1 MSKLG
6 GWVIEPSSTKMPQKV
21 ASAFG
26 NVEHILGC
34 TYKAIA
40 YLGKQQVNGTNYAIL
55 AEQTVITGEDTKNA
69 VIMIFNEKADSN
81 DIAWVGTIPVV
92 EGGGKFGGTAI
103 NMVAAEALGNP
114 EKDIFNKAIEG
125 FVGSKIELV
134 ATVGTKVEKGTVHK
148 FIVTL
153 QPVVMDSEKK
163 LAVMSYNDM
172 TNEIEF
178 EPILSGCAKEG
189 KLGYAFTW

>member
-6 GWVIEPSSTKMPQKV
+6 GWTIEPSSTKMPQKV
-21 ASAFG
+21 ASSFDK
-26 NVEHILGC
+26 VEKVFGC

-40 YLGKQQVNGTNYAIL
+40 YVGKQEVNGTNYAVL

-69 VIMIFNEKADSN
+69 VIMVFNEKPESN
-81 DIAWVGTIPVV
+81 DLAWVGTIPVV
-92 EGGGKFGGTAI
+92 EGGGKFGGTDI

-114 EKDIFNKAIEG
+114 EKDVFNKALEG

-134 ATVGTKVEKGTVHK
+134 ASVGTKVVNGTIHK
-148 FIVTL
+148 FVVTTEA
-153 QPVVMDSEKK
+153 VVLNSEKK
-163 LAVMSYNDM
+163 LAVLSYNDLTKEM
-172 TNEIEF
+172 EF
-178 EPILSGCAKEG
+178 EPLLANA

>member
-6 GWVIEPSSTKMPQKV
+6 GWIIEPSSTKMPQKV

-26 NVEHILGC
+26 TVEHILGC
-34 TYKAIA
+34 TYKKIA
-40 YLGKQQVNGTNYAIL
+40 YLGKQQTNGINYAIL

-69 VIMIFNEKADSN
+69 VIMIFNEKENSN

-92 EGGGKFGGTAI
+92 EGGGKFGGTDI

-114 EKDIFNKAIEG
+114 EKDVFNKALEG

-134 ATVGTKVEKGTVHK
+134 ASVGTKVVNGTIHK
-148 FIVTL
+148 FVVTTEA
-153 QPVVMDSEKK
+153 VVLNSEKK
-163 LAVMSYNDM
+163 LAVLSYNDLTKEM
-172 TNEIEF
+172 EF
-178 EPILSGCAKEG
+178 EPLLANA